1 METLQTLSARKSV
14 RDYQA
19 RAVAREM
26 LEKVLVFANKAANAG
41 PFQVTV
47 VQDATLLREINDA
60 THVAMRNSGNDF
72 LVQRAALEGYQPLY
86 GAPVLLVFSAP
97 PGPYA
102 QINVA
107 NAATTV
113 IIAATDLGL
122 ASGFIITPTL
132 ALDGQNALSQRLH
145 LPEGYVPTVC
155 VPLGYAGDRSKY
167 HHPRPQVEN
176 INWV

>member
-1 METLQTLSARKSV
+1 MSARQSV

-19 RAVAREM
+19 RAVAREL
-26 LEKVLVFANKAANAG
+26 LEKVLAFANKAANAG

-47 VQDATLLREINDA
+47 VQEAALLQDINDA
-60 THVAMRNSGNDF
+60 TRVAMRDSGNDF
-72 LVQRAALEGYQPLY
+72 LMQRAALEGYQPLY

-97 PGPYA
+97 AGPYA

-132 ALDGQNALSQRLH
+132 VLDGQNALSQRLR
-145 LPEGYVPTVC
+145 LPEGHVPTVC

-167 HHPRPQVEN
+167 HHPRPLADN